1 MNSLFQDLAESLR
14 KPEFWAYST
23 WLDIVTRYRRLY
35 LGMAWIL
42 LPPVVYI
49 FGLGYMY
56 SAISGRGGNFIAHLG
71 IGWALWRMTTM
82 AINESSAVY
91 SAHKAFILDG
101 RVCLTDY
108 LLRTLS
114 KALFYFAFA
123 FLVVIVVLVIDPS
136 VHFWQMTTLLLTLPV
151 YMLNLFWITVVSSL
165 LGTRYPD
172 VREFISTMMLFGF
185 FLTPILWSAQTLP
198 PGSMRGTIARFNPAF
213 HLVEFVRAPVLG
225 QPLETMSLWVVGG
238 MSIGGCLLAALLY
251 RRYARFVPLWA

>member
-1 MNSLFQDLAESLR
+1 MNSLSKYLAESLR

-42 LPPVVYI
+42 MPPVVYI

-71 IGWALWRMTTM
+71 IGWTLWRMTTM
-82 AINESSAVY
+82 AINESASVY
-91 SAHKAFILDG
+91 SGHKAFILDG

-114 KALFYFAFA
+114 KALFYFVFA
-123 FLVVIVVLVIDPS
+123 FLVVLVVLLTDPS
-136 VHFWQMTTLLLTLPV
+136 IPIRNMASLLVTVPIFL
-151 YMLNLFWITVVSSL
+151 LNLFWISVVTSL

-172 VREFISTMMLFGF
+172 VREFINTMLLFGF

-198 PGSMRGTIARFNPAF
+198 AGSMRGTIARFNPAF
-213 HLVEFVRAPVLG
+213 HFVEFVRAPVLG
-225 QPLETMSLWVVGG
+225 DSLEPLSLWVVAVMTVLGWFV
-238 MSIGGCLLAALLY
+238 AAVLY